1 MNTKTSECGKVV
13 VGAATAAC
21 QPWGTGGMKHHFLL
35 LLGLEPFIPLNRVIF
50 MYIMCANN

>member
-21 QPWGTGGMKHHFLL
+21 QPWGTGGMKPHFLL
-35 LLGLEPFIPLNRVIF
+35 LLGLEPFIPLDRVIF